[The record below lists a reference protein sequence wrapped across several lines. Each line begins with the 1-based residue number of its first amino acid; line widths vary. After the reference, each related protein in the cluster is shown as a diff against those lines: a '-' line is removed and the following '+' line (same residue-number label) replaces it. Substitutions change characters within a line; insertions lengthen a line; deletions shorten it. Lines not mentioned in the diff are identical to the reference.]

1 LTTTSDSP
9 PLQVFRQEGSVMLA
23 NFTGETNP
31 VAVFDDKFIDLLFA
45 QCRNA
50 RAEAAK
56 AGSDAT
62 ATFELCATLDGVLKS
77 YRKIRDEYHHRL
89 DIELEREEA
98 EQRLQ
103 DAINAIQ
110 KSTPPQ

>member
-1 LTTTSDSP
+1 
-9 PLQVFRQEGSVMLA
+9 MLA
-23 NFTGETNP
+23 NFTGATNP

-50 RAEAAK
+50 RAEAVK
-56 AGSDAT
+56 AGGDAKST
-62 ATFELCATLDGVLKS
+62 LELCTTLDGVLKA
-77 YRKIRDEYHHRL
+77 YRRIRDEYYHRI
-89 DIELEREEA
+89 DIELERDEA

-103 DAINAIQ
+103 DAISAIQ

>member
-1 LTTTSDSP
+1 
-9 PLQVFRQEGSVMLA
+9 MLA
-23 NFTGETNP
+23 NFTGGTNP
-31 VAVFDDKFIDLLFA
+31 VAVFEDKFMDQLFA

-50 RAEAAK
+50 RAEATK
-56 AGSDAT
+56 TGSDGNAILELFT
-62 ATFELCATLDGVLKS
+62 ALDAVLKS

-103 DAINAIQ
+103 DAIDAIQ
-110 KSTPPQ
+110 KSIPPQ